1 MCGVVVFANA
11 PGLGSSQKSP
21 TEEEVLAGLMGL
33 DKKSFEEEL
42 QNAFYSKTN
51 ANDINALIPWAT
63 ALAKRVDEFSKS
75 EMEGYISDNA
85 LAEPLRVTFVQLFA
99 KTGFANDNLDIIE
112 L

>member
-1 MCGVVVFANA
+1 
-11 PGLGSSQKSP
+11 
-21 TEEEVLAGLMGL
+21 MGL